1 MANGQGD
8 DWRPETYTVRPG
20 DTLYAIALDHGQDY
34 RDISA
39 WSELADPNLIHVGQ
53 ILRVKAPPG
62 WSERAVVEPEVIA
75 RPMQPAAAIQATP
88 LEAVPPPPLL
98 KTPKAVK
105 QPYSEQALAQL
116 RGLPYKPPPAASP
129 PATAGAPRT
138 SPGTSAASASLP
150 LPPRPPSAA
159 GTAPA
164 TAPPASAPA
173 TPPQGTVIAG
183 STATRPAPDTA
194 APPQAA
200 WAWPARGRLLHGFN
214 AGPNPKGI
222 VISGELGQPVW
233 ASAAGKV
240 VYSGSG
246 LRGYGKL
253 IIVKH
258 DKTYLSV
265 YAHNRELLVKEGE
278 QVVKGQK
285 IAEMGNSESNRV
297 ALHFEIRRLG
307 KPVDPLQYLT
317 PL

>member
-1 MANGQGD
+1 
-8 DWRPETYTVRPG
+8 
-20 DTLYAIALDHGQDY
+20 
-34 RDISA
+34 
-39 WSELADPNLIHVGQ
+39 
-53 ILRVKAPPG
+53 
-62 WSERAVVEPEVIA
+62 
-75 RPMQPAAAIQATP
+75 MQPAAAIQATP
-88 LEAVPPPPLL
+88 LEAVAPPPLL

-116 RGLPYKPPPAASP
+116 RGLPYKPP
-129 PATAGAPRT
+129 ATAT
-138 SPGTSAASASLP
+138 TPGTSAASASPP
-150 LPPRPPSAA
+150 LPPRSPSTA

-164 TAPPASAPA
+164 AAPPVSVPA
-173 TPPQGTVIAG
+173 TPTQGTVIA
-183 STATRPAPDTA
+183 SPTAARPAPDTA

-222 VISGELGQPVW
+222 AISGELGQPVW

-278 QVVKGQK
+278 QVAKGQK

-307 KPVDPLQYLT
+307 KP
-317 PL
+317 